1 MIDNSKH
8 IRQGILG
15 TKLRRSIINGSIKGV
30 LVLLFMYLI
39 YDQVVSKESLHT
51 IWVSFVGNLSYS
63 HLPFLLFAICLM
75 PINWALESL
84 KWKHL
89 TAKFQAITF
98 SKAFVSILCGLSIG
112 ILTPQRIG
120 EYGGRILMLETK
132 HNWKGILATFI
143 SSISQN
149 LFNVSLGLVGASLY
163 IIMYLDTPNYVI
175 ISFLTFAIMIISTA
189 FFFYYHLELFVRLL
203 KKLPFVNKSDK
214 IQKLSQKKN
223 IYTFSDLSRLNIYS
237 ILRYSVYV
245 VQYMMLLYF
254 FGVESSMFAMVIAIS
269 TIYLVQSSIPIP
281 PMFGILARG
290 EIALIIFGITASN
303 DLSILSATFS
313 LWIINLLIP
322 SFLGLLVVLN
332 INVLQSFRSLSD

>member
-1 MIDNSKH
+1 
-8 IRQGILG
+8 
-15 TKLRRSIINGSIKGV
+15 
-30 LVLLFMYLI
+30 MYLI
-39 YDQVVSKESLHT
+39 YDQVVSKDSLDT
-51 IWVSFVGNLSYS
+51 IWISFVGNLSYS
-63 HLPFLLFAICLM
+63 HIPFLVFAICLM
-75 PINWALESL
+75 PLNWALESL
-84 KWKHL
+84 KWKYL
-89 TAKFQAITF
+89 TSKFQDISF
-98 SKAFVSILCGLSIG
+98 SKAFISILCGLSIG

-149 LFNVSLGLVGASLY
+149 LFNVSIGLVGASMY
-163 IIMYLDTPNYVI
+163 IILYLDMPKYVM
-175 ISFLTFAIMIISTA
+175 ISFLTFAILIISTA
-189 FFFYYHLELFVRLL
+189 FFFYYNLELFVRLL
-203 KKLPFVNKSDK
+203 KKLPIVNRSEK

-223 IYTFSDLSRLNIYS
+223 IYTFNNLTRLNMYS
-237 ILRYSVYV
+237 LLRYVVYV
-245 VQYMMLLYF
+245 AQYMLLLYF
-254 FGVESSMFAMVIAIS
+254 FGVESSIFAMVIAIS

-281 PMFGILARG
+281 PMFGLLARG